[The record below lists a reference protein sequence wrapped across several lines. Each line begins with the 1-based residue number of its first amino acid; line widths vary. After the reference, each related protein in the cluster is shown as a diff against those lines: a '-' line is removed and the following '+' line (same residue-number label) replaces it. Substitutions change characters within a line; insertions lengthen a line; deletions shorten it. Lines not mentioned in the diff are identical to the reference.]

1 MAEALID
8 RIRAIPNRCGMN
20 AFTPV
25 ITAKSSN
32 SLNKG
37 SDKGSNPLGGHI

>member
-1 MAEALID
+1 MAEALVD
-8 RIRAIPNRCGMN
+8 RIRAIPNGCSMH
-20 AFTPV
+20 AFTRV

>member
-8 RIRAIPNRCGMN
+8 RIRVIPNRCGMN
-20 AFTPV
+20 AFTRV